1 MERAIDNALLEKVL
15 TYIPFVVYD
24 GKARSFVLCVHRGY
38 VDATGLGL
46 EHQHVRFAKLLSA
59 VVKGQDIQA
68 AWEALEHSERQALH
82 LACPEMTIVETDC
95 SVLKTRLSSN
105 TEVHQLVAFF
115 QFVAYEGHC
124 DMALIGRTWRV
135 LQLVAA
141 AVKGGTRA
149 LQWTTKAWQRL
160 TTEEQDSWTR
170 QFGPLGHEPKEMKK
184 QLKTF
189 CSRYVDDHPY
199 LDDLAI
205 CEKHYDLLAFHALVQ
220 KTIGSVPKMT
230 QIPGVTWATRRA
242 LKAIVDKDNVPFP
255 LAVVALV
262 VDDGDVV
269 SALRDYLGYWRGKES
284 NAVFKKWDGE
294 FWQGKPAA
302 VFYITS
308 VIQRHARL
316 KSSHVRLVQLDQA
329 KQGECCPC
337 RTAALYC
344 KDCLELKSIPNFCH
358 PPPGRSIAFDIN
370 ADRVVCQMCKSTRVI
385 QVPLLNPLNPSTTLS
400 ISHPDRSPL
409 HICNGSPFCFTK
421 TSHVGSCRACEG

>member
-59 VVKGQDIQA
+59 VVKGRDIQA
-68 AWEALEHSERQALH
+68 AWQALEHSERQALH

-95 SVLKTRLSSN
+95 SALKTRLSSN

-220 KTIGSVPKMT
+220 KTIGPVSKMT
-230 QIPGVTWATRRA
+230 DTRGNLGNPSCLESDRRQGQCPIPSGRCSPRRRRWGRRVCFER
-242 LKAIVDKDNVPFP
+242 LPWI
-255 LAVVALV
+255 LA
-262 VDDGDVV
+262 
-269 SALRDYLGYWRGKES
+269 RKR
-284 NAVFKKWDGE
+284 
-294 FWQGKPAA
+294 
-302 VFYITS
+302 
-308 VIQRHARL
+308 IQRGFQEMGWRVLARQT
-316 KSSHVRLVQLDQA
+316 SCRLLHYIGD
-329 KQGECCPC
+329 
-337 RTAALYC
+337 TAA
-344 KDCLELKSIPNFCH
+344 
-358 PPPGRSIAFDIN
+358 R
-370 ADRVVCQMCKSTRVI
+370 
-385 QVPLLNPLNPSTTLS
+385 PSQEQ
-400 ISHPDRSPL
+400 
-409 HICNGSPFCFTK
+409 
-421 TSHVGSCRACEG
+421 SCEAGTA